1 MAGTSDTSRNREAF
15 AGSSGPFGCTGQP
28 RWAQWFEMIVKLG
41 WSFSW
46 PLYRMNAVRLDT
58 VPWDASAVYVVTMN
72 FPSGYCEIGPRLWS
86 FRPCLRNEGATAKPS
101 TGAVIRPPMT
111 APTPIVAPSRNRER
125 G

>member
-1 MAGTSDTSRNREAF
+1 MIENSARSSARTGGPEVRLPSVSYWPPWHGQPKPAIEMAGTSDTSRNREAF

-58 VPWDASAVYVVTMN
+58 VPWDASAVYD
-72 FPSGYCEIGPRLWS
+72 
-86 FRPCLRNEGATAKPS
+86 
-101 TGAVIRPPMT
+101 
-111 APTPIVAPSRNRER
+111 
-125 G
+125 